1 MNDTTRNALIVDGLA
16 VRYGDKSVLQD
27 VALDVDAGRTLTVI
41 GSSGCG
47 KTTLLRTIAG
57 LVPQLRG
64 RIMLGADRID
74 HLPAH
79 RRGIVY
85 LNQEPLLF
93 PHLNVF
99 ENIAFGLR
107 LRHLSHRAI
116 RERVNALITQLE
128 LDGLADRQPHTL
140 SGGQRQRAAFG
151 RALIVAP
158 SLLLLDE
165 PFSNLDP
172 ETRTSMQF
180 LFKALAHDRAI
191 TSIFVTHDLKES
203 LRIGD
208 RFAILHAG
216 GLHHYRDR
224 AAFCVDPTSG
234 VRQEAEFWSDLAHG
248 RWDAP
253 VETANRTREGIF
265 GDASASDQ

>member
-1 MNDTTRNALIVDGLA
+1 MRHTRTRKMTDTTRNALIIDGLA
-16 VRYGDKSVLQD
+16 VRYGDQSVLQD
-27 VALDVDAGRTLTVI
+27 VGLDVDAGRTLAVI

-47 KTTLLRTIAG
+47 KTTLLRAIAG

-128 LDGLADRQPHTL
+128 RDGLADRQPHTL
-140 SGGQRQRAAFG
+140 PPAHRHPHTPRP
-151 RALIVAP
+151 AP
-158 SLLLLDE
+158 ILPPPLLLLDE
-165 PFSNLDP
+165 PF
-172 ETRTSMQF
+172 
-180 LFKALAHDRAI
+180 
-191 TSIFVTHDLKES
+191 
-203 LRIGD
+203 
-208 RFAILHAG
+208 
-216 GLHHYRDR
+216 
-224 AAFCVDPTSG
+224 
-234 VRQEAEFWSDLAHG
+234 
-248 RWDAP
+248 
-253 VETANRTREGIF
+253 
-265 GDASASDQ
+265 